1 MAGQRHLRACARTA
15 IHDLAPLKQPC
26 RHPPPSRWR
35 MEPPLC
41 TGLDPQLSLREA
53 TFPLPNSRPL
63 PLGLN
68 SSTACSLS
76 VFFEPLRSVL
86 QRRRRPYISS
96 RWRRCGPTPMPLRTR
111 RANVSTRPSRS
122 YGWGG
127 CQKRDRDECRRLA
140 ATFASYDKTQTMKP
154 SCALTRGSAAP
165 FTSRS
170 SPLMAAV
177 RMSAGAPTNAIW
189 QREHP
194 KSKQRTSQR

>member
-1 MAGQRHLRACARTA
+1 MENGATTLYWPRSSALPKGSDFPPPEFSAPPPGTEQFDRLLLIRLFRATAFRSSTPPSA
-15 IHDLAPLKQPC
+15 IHPI
-26 RHPPPSRWR
+26 
-35 MEPPLC
+35 E
-41 TGLDPQLSLREA
+41 T
-53 TFPLPNSRPL
+53 
-63 PLGLN
+63 
-68 SSTACSLS
+68 
-76 VFFEPLRSVL
+76 
-86 QRRRRPYISS
+86 PYISS